1 MPRMPLLNL
10 ALLLML
16 FFSDDIMMTLK
27 LREDHR
33 NIFEDNCLCCSFI
46 VLLCFKWHGYC
57 CLDISLD
64 CSDKPAYLQT
74 TCQPKT
80 MEAKC
85 IFFSWKPGLEV
96 SLGVGIKVVNAMHQ
110 VYHWSPHV
118 CATEEEAPEC
128 INDIVDVCDIHNF
141 SRISIFSKGHHVLE
155 DVGDSLWSLLRV
167 FTKWV
172 HVDHLFY
179 VSKAHSVHPR
189 VWSNTY
195 HDAIR
200 IIGHHCSRWL

>member
-1 MPRMPLLNL
+1 MTRMPLLNL

-16 FFSDDIMMTLK
+16 FFSADIMMTLK
-27 LREDHR
+27 LREDLK

-118 CATEEEAPEC
+118 CATEEEALNASMTSSTSVTFIIFPGFLYSARGIMCLKMLVAAFEAC
-128 INDIVDVCDIHNF
+128 FVCLQN
-141 SRISIFSKGHHVLE
+141 E
-155 DVGDSLWSLLRV
+155 
-167 FTKWV
+167 
-172 HVDHLFY
+172 Y
-179 VSKAHSVHPR
+179 M
-189 VWSNTY
+189 
-195 HDAIR
+195 
-200 IIGHHCSRWL
+200 